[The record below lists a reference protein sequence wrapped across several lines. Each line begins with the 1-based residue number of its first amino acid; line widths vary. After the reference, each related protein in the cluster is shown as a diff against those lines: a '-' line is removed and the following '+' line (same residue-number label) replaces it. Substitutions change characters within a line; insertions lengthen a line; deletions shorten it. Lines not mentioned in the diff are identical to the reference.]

1 MKTTTPKHLIL
12 GIGLA
17 LSVAGGA
24 APARSQAPVRIFVG
38 TAAPEGS
45 IWEEILEQMR
55 QDWTR
60 IAGDAIDVRIYAG
73 GTQGDEAV
81 MLDKVRLGS
90 RSTLQAVGLSGAGLT
105 RADKGIAAMQI
116 PLMYESWE
124 EFDYVFDRL
133 RPVLEDRLE
142 AAGFVVLN
150 WAPVGWVQFFT
161 KEPART
167 PEDIRGMRLFTT
179 AGDPEAEALWR
190 AAHFQPV
197 PLAVTEMI
205 TNLNS
210 GVIDAFD
217 VPPLF
222 ALADQSVGLVHYML
236 DLKWAPLVGATLV
249 SKETWEQ
256 VPDEYRHDMLEAAR
270 QAADFRRADILRSA
284 EDSVEVLRQ
293 QDGFTVT
300 PVDAALLA
308 VWHEEVEPVWPTLR
322 GGMVPADLFDRAFK
336 LRDEFREPHD

>member
-1 MKTTTPKHLIL
+1 ML
-12 GIGLA
+12 GICSVLA
-17 LSVAGGA
+17 LLGGA
-24 APARSQAPVRIFVG
+24 ATARTQARVRIFIG

-45 IWEEILEQMR
+45 IWEQILEQMR
-55 QDWTR
+55 QDWMK
-60 IAGDAIDVRIYAG
+60 IAGEAIDVRIYAG

-81 MLDKVRLGS
+81 MLDKARLGPGS
-90 RSTLQAVGLSGAGLT
+90 NLQAVGLSGAGLT
-105 RADKGIAAMQI
+105 RADSGIAALQI
-116 PLMYESWE
+116 PLLYASWE
-124 EFDYVFDRL
+124 EFDYVFERL
-133 RPVLEDRLE
+133 QPTLEDRLE

-197 PLAVTEMI
+197 PLAVTDMI

-249 SKETWEQ
+249 SRETWEQ
-256 VPDEYRHDMLEAAR
+256 VPAEYRHDMLEAAR
-270 QAADFRRADILRSA
+270 QAADFRRADVLKSA

-308 VWHEEVEPVWPTLR
+308 MWHEEVEPVWPILR
-322 GGMVPADLFDRAFK
+322 GGMVPADLFDRAFE
-336 LRDEFREPHD
+336 LRDEFRARQQD